1 MRLSDLQE
9 EVTSLFKEHPLSDLP
24 HDILELLLDW
34 YNINSYGIQLPK
46 LISQSNSL
54 LAQLKQKGY
63 IVNYDGSEDILSV
76 TKSRDKYTSDGD
88 DIRGRI
94 LNALYRDGIDEGMG
108 GSSGDPDDIEE
119 NFPIPPTNDKLLQKI
134 RDWQIRGTATGDSEL
149 FSMCHNYLMDP
160 DKPMAGK
167 LEVIQKIDLAMD
179 MDSSETP
186 TEKDVY
192 DYIRN
197 SGVDMPFNPRFSCSN
212 MDMDKFDEGMGGSS
226 GGGTAGSAG
235 AGGSSL
241 GLPYPSTYEEEYNK
255 FKHFHPIDKNKRPMH
270 NLSMTTEEQ
279 QEMFTDHDVMQLLM
293 KDKGWPEDLQ
303 TEVLRKYSRR
313 PQEGELFIDSVTYK
327 GTKKLSNYGLLQNTD
342 NMFILA
348 GLPQVVIDLI
358 NDKWNLKIKQS
369 KAVTMSDLEFRK
381 WINTPGYVSQPAVVI
396 DADVILGEGKWI
408 ASVIRGEKSKL
419 CHVLTPGGPTVSNT
433 KPAIN
438 LTPSKQKEL
447 AFVESQNSSSLTL
460 NQMLPKLKKDMQNTG
475 TGNNFH
481 KDWLE
486 WVNQNKVFN
495 LKTIPIDSV
504 SPADGLMLQQDNID
518 KMSKSNLS
526 DAPVIV
532 VHKDGTI
539 IDGNNRHSALKK
551 QGAQTI
557 QAYIG
562 ESHPVL
568 SEEDKL
574 WARDELPQLNIKDF
588 EDSEYTLKELRVS
601 IDKLKPVQNER
612 VPGLVKKTIKMLKDG
627 KEKPIVVDKF
637 GYIVNGH
644 HRYDAYTKLNIKK
657 VPVIKVNATIEEL
670 IDKYM

>member
-108 GSSGDPDDIEE
+108 GSSG
-119 NFPIPPTNDKLLQKI
+119 
-134 RDWQIRGTATGDSEL
+134 
-149 FSMCHNYLMDP
+149 
-160 DKPMAGK
+160 
-167 LEVIQKIDLAMD
+167 
-179 MDSSETP
+179 
-186 TEKDVY
+186 
-192 DYIRN
+192 
-197 SGVDMPFNPRFSCSN
+197 
-212 MDMDKFDEGMGGSS
+212 
-226 GGGTAGSAG
+226 GGTAGSAG

-255 FKHFHPIDKNKRPMH
+255 FKHFHPINKNKRPMH

-293 KDKGWPEDLQ
+293 KDKEWPEDLQ

-408 ASVIRGEKSKL
+408 ASIIRGEKSKL

-447 AFVESQNSSSLTL
+447 AFVES
-460 NQMLPKLKKDMQNTG
+460 
-475 TGNNFH
+475 
-481 KDWLE
+481 
-486 WVNQNKVFN
+486 
-495 LKTIPIDSV
+495 
-504 SPADGLMLQQDNID
+504 
-518 KMSKSNLS
+518 
-526 DAPVIV
+526 
-532 VHKDGTI
+532 
-539 IDGNNRHSALKK
+539 
-551 QGAQTI
+551 
-557 QAYIG
+557 
-562 ESHPVL
+562 
-568 SEEDKL
+568 EEDKL
-574 WARDELPQLNIKDF
+574 WARDELPQINSKDF
-588 EDSEYTLKELRVS
+588 ENSEYTLKELRVS

-612 VPGLVKKTIKMLKDG
+612 VPGLVKKTIKMLKSG